1 MTSQQFEKLLR
12 DEINVQKH
20 RNIRLV
26 SPTGDQK
33 HVHFQVAGKRYQGLT
48 KAIEKYW
55 GKPYVPE
62 ELKKSTSRYAKQPKT
77 GLRCKSSDA
86 MTHGKIV
93 DEEIERITKVGLAE
107 FVKKHCKGKPTNMDR
122 CTHMLLKFLRKKRW
136 KPVAAQFPIFSNE
149 FRIATAIDLLCRI
162 EDGSR
167 RLVLVELKAT
177 LNQDDTVY
185 THADRRMAPPLES
198 VHNSYA
204 NHHQLQLALMH
215 RILEQDYGVVPDKA
229 LVLRVCATSISRYD
243 LSDWASDPALS
254 QRIVDFLGSRECLPH
269 KKNRK
274 RVRKTPT

>member
-1 MTSQQFEKLLR
+1 MTSRQFEKLL
-12 DEINVQKH
+12 DDKINVQKH
-20 RNIRLV
+20 QSIRLV
-26 SPTGDQK
+26 SPTGNQK

-93 DEEIERITKVGLAE
+93 DEEIERITKLGGTE
-107 FVKKHCKGKPTNMDR
+107 FVKKYCKGKETNMDR
-122 CTHMLLKFLRKKRW
+122 CTHMLLRFLRKKRW
-136 KPVAAQFPIFSNE
+136 KPVAAQFPIFSSE
-149 FRIATAIDLLCRI
+149 CRIATAIDLLCRI

-185 THADRRMAPPLES
+185 RHADRRMAPPLES
-198 VHNSYA
+198 VRNSYE
-204 NHHQLQLALMH
+204 NHHQLQLALMR

-229 LVLRVCATSISRYD
+229 LVLRVCATSITRYN

-254 QRIVDFLGSRECLPH
+254 QRVVDFLAAQESCNNN
-269 KKNRK
+269 KKKK
-274 RVRKTPT
+274 RVRKT